1 MIAQLKNFLST
12 LLSSLGLF
20 ATDPIQLFH
29 FSYSFDHFSN
39 WDNVVFTIWPTE
51 REREQAVLNSGPGLA
66 TYFQLLTLNSSEKT
80 YDYHTYL

>member
-1 MIAQLKNFLST
+1 MEMRLIVSLMIAQLKNFLST

-39 WDNVVFTIWPTE
+39 WDNVVFTDWPTE
-51 REREQAVLNSGPGLA
+51 REWEQ
-66 TYFQLLTLNSSEKT
+66 TE
-80 YDYHTYL
+80 